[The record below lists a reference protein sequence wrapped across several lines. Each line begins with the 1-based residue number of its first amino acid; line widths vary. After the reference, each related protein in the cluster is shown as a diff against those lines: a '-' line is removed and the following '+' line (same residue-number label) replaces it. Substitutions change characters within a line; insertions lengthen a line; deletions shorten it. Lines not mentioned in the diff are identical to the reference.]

1 MPQLSNE
8 FVSHFGVKLRYDS
21 PVYSDFMKERIRTG
35 AYEVQEATELERI
48 IQEGET
54 VLELGAGIGFVTCV
68 IAKNALVK
76 KVISY
81 ETNPDLI
88 PIIIETL
95 ENNDIEASKY
105 EIRNGV
111 VAVKPRTSQVDFY
124 VHEHFWASSL
134 APIQGCKKMVKI
146 NVDDFNRVLVDLKP
160 SMIVCDIEGGE
171 LELFK
176 KATLTGV
183 KKVYI
188 ETHQRQ
194 LGRRGMKSLFER
206 FHELDFHYD
215 QHHSKA
221 GVVLFSH
228 IDR

>member
-1 MPQLSNE
+1 
-8 FVSHFGVKLRYDS
+8 
-21 PVYSDFMKERIRTG
+21 
-35 AYEVQEATELERI
+35 
-48 IQEGET
+48 
-54 VLELGAGIGFVTCV
+54 
-68 IAKNALVK
+68 
-76 KVISY
+76 
-81 ETNPDLI
+81 
-88 PIIIETL
+88 
-95 ENNDIEASKY
+95 
-105 EIRNGV
+105 
-111 VAVKPRTSQVDFY
+111 
-124 VHEHFWASSL
+124 
-134 APIQGCKKMVKI
+134 MVKI